1 MRAVIQRYRVGGN
14 EELWSGE
21 VPVAPRI
28 DESIC
33 INADDVSLIVERVD
47 WDYTT
52 QPIELCIIV
61 R

>member
-1 MRAVIQRYRVGGN
+1 MRAVIERYHFGGG

-21 VPVAPRI
+21 IPVAPRI

-33 INADDVSLIVERVD
+33 INPDDASLIVERVD

-52 QPIELCIIV
+52 QPIQLCIIV

>member
-1 MRAVIQRYRVGGN
+1 MRAVIQRYRVVSN

-21 VPVAPRI
+21 VPVAPRAG
-28 DESIC
+28 EYIC
-33 INADDVSLIVERVD
+33 INWDDASLIVERVE

-61 R
+61 Q